1 MHIFGFVEN
10 FGFEVSL
17 EIMPM
22 TFVVLSQIIVPLLRS
37 KLSALNWQNIF
48 SESVSQ
54 ETLSVSLDAATI
66 YSNMSTIEFDSEN

>member
-1 MHIFGFVEN
+1 MEN

-37 KLSALNWQNIF
+37 KLSALNWQNKF

-54 ETLSVSLDAATI
+54 ETLPVSLDAATI
-66 YSNMSTIEFDSEN
+66 YSNMSTIESDPEN

>member
-1 MHIFGFVEN
+1 MFGFVDN
-10 FGFEVSL
+10 VCFEVSL

-22 TFVVLSQIIVPLLRS
+22 TFLVLSQIIVPLLRS

-66 YSNMSTIEFDSEN
+66 YSNMSTIEFDPEN

>member
-1 MHIFGFVEN
+1 MEN

-66 YSNMSTIEFDSEN
+66 YSNMSTIEFDPEN

>member
-1 MHIFGFVEN
+1 MDNVC
-10 FGFEVSL
+10 FEVSL

-22 TFVVLSQIIVPLLRS
+22 TFLVLSQIIVPLLRS

-66 YSNMSTIEFDSEN
+66 YSNMSTIEFDPEN

>member
-1 MHIFGFVEN
+1 MEN

-37 KLSALNWQNIF
+37 KLCALNWQNIF

-66 YSNMSTIEFDSEN
+66 YSNMSTIEFDPEN

>member
-1 MHIFGFVEN
+1 MEN

-22 TFVVLSQIIVPLLRS
+22 TFIVLSQIIVPLLRS

-66 YSNMSTIEFDSEN
+66 YSNMSTIEFDPEN

>member
-1 MHIFGFVEN
+1 MHLFGFVEN

-66 YSNMSTIEFDSEN
+66 YSNMSTIEFDPEN

>member
-1 MHIFGFVEN
+1 MEN

>member
-1 MHIFGFVEN
+1 MDNVC
-10 FGFEVSL
+10 FEVSL

-66 YSNMSTIEFDSEN
+66 YSNMSTIEFDPEN